1 MNHFNE
7 NACKRQGRGKFTGYS
22 PHPFVPSVSVDAGP
36 DARPRPALSGSQ
48 QQPRVTSSEAR
59 LRNTIVSSVRRVSG
73 AEAAVSSDHL
83 LGTSHLH
90 LTMARPEA
98 TLRLGLV
105 CLCSLHTAQ
114 ARGKGGAANGG
125 GNSWRGGGHRVHCDK
140 L

>member
-1 MNHFNE
+1 MYPPLSA
-7 NACKRQGRGKFTGYS
+7 AC
-22 PHPFVPSVSVDAGP
+22 PV
-36 DARPRPALSGSQ
+36 L
-48 QQPRVTSSEAR
+48 R
-59 LRNTIVSSVRRVSG
+59 LGT
-73 AEAAVSSDHL
+73 VSSDHL

-90 LTMARPEA
+90 LTMAGPVA

-125 GNSWRGGGHRVHCDK
+125 GNSWRGGGGLSVHCDK

>member
-1 MNHFNE
+1 M
-7 NACKRQGRGKFTGYS
+7 
-22 PHPFVPSVSVDAGP
+22 
-36 DARPRPALSGSQ
+36 
-48 QQPRVTSSEAR
+48 TSSEAR
-59 LRNTIVSSVRRVSG
+59 LRNTIVSSSVRRVSG

-83 LGTSHLH
+83 LGTFH
-90 LTMARPEA
+90 LTMATPEA

-125 GNSWRGGGHRVHCDK
+125 GNSWRGGGGLRVHCDK